1 MTPSDLDRRAE
12 LTIWPKGKPARA
24 AEGRP
29 FATLRE
35 ALAVAIA
42 AMESGEAQPWI
53 ITEAGDILSP
63 RWIQANSRARR
74 RTNRRRAGGGSD
86 QQPMQMSRT
95 TCW

>member
-12 LTIWPKGKPARA
+12 LTIWPKGAPGHA

-42 AMESGEAQPWI
+42 AIESGEAQPWI
-53 ITEAGDILSP
+53 ITEAGDILAPS
-63 RWIQANSRARR
+63 WIRANTASCRL
-74 RTNRRRAGGGSD
+74 
-86 QQPMQMSRT
+86 Q
-95 TCW
+95 